1 MEEVK
6 EQCVGLDM
14 PNGMSKEINYSQKFV
29 YPSKETMPKHPTNS
43 AAMRA
48 PSLEEANKGVYRK

>member
-6 EQCVGLDM
+6 QECVALDM
-14 PNGMSKEINYSQKFV
+14 PNGISKEVRYNQNFV

-43 AAMRA
+43 AAKRA